1 MCFQQPVVP
10 WQEQGIPMYIMTW
23 NTAPKR
29 VTEEID
35 HTTGSSPE
43 LVGFFLLVCSLTGRK
58 SFHRDVFLYWKIW
71 GNFSIKCTSIPSP
84 FAGWAKCGLSI
95 SLAPLNAEFQVRGRN
110 KQLQGRDDLES
121 MSLPSFE
128 VCTRVDGSEEA
139 CLFPLQML
147 RIHTVRLI
155 LQSKVFSPGR
165 KAGISTNLYLF
176 ALKYR

>member
-43 LVGFFLLVCSLTGRK
+43 LVGFFCYFALAGRK

-84 FAGWAKCGLSI
+84 FSGWAKCELSI
-95 SLAPLNAEFQVRGRN
+95 SLAPL
-110 KQLQGRDDLES
+110 
-121 MSLPSFE
+121 
-128 VCTRVDGSEEA
+128 
-139 CLFPLQML
+139 
-147 RIHTVRLI
+147 
-155 LQSKVFSPGR
+155 
-165 KAGISTNLYLF
+165 
-176 ALKYR
+176 